1 MLVLYVYA
9 VAWIN
14 LAFLFCAFLYKNL
27 FVLILFLTFAID
39 LASLW
44 RTGWVKTS
52 WIVASTT
59 VQEVAHLTSA
69 WSTKGRFQTL
79 SSTISNFA
87 NLLCTKKIPQQS
99 VHVGCIILVCLLSN
113 YWLAAHIIHNT
124 QWRGLAKLLISVH
137 RQCEGLIWWG
147 KRRMFPHVFLFSILF
162 NY

>member
-14 LAFLFCAFLYKNL
+14 FTFLFCAFLYKNL

-39 LASLW
+39 LASPKGQGGSRHRGLLLPLPYK
-44 RTGWVKTS
+44 RLHTS
-52 WIVASTT
+52 LRHEALKDVFKRYLLPY
-59 VQEVAHLTSA
+59 QTSQI
-69 WSTKGRFQTL
+69 W
-79 SSTISNFA
+79 
-87 NLLCTKKIPQQS
+87 LCTKKIPQQS

-113 YWLAAHIIHNT
+113 YWLAAYIIHNT

-147 KRRMFPHVFLFSILF
+147 KRRMFPHVFLFPLF
-162 NY
+162 K